1 MLSTVPFYFTNSS
14 EAMHPAATNFTI
26 SCAGDFFPICT
37 KGKGLKTF
45 ISYTPNSNLQLQ
57 WHILRDNAEFIY
69 NIFSLLVFSYK
80 KKCSWLKNL
89 VHILDNSFPS

>member
-1 MLSTVPFYFTNSS
+1 
-14 EAMHPAATNFTI
+14 MHPAATNFTI
-26 SCAGDFFPICT
+26 SCAGDFFPIRT